1 MSLINCL
8 RASTTHL
15 GGCKEIESSNCLLRM
30 LSRSHSRLP
39 LTSSYFQVFSFWS
52 GGQPGE
58 FSLTAGGFALYVPVT
73 GGNWAANCY
82 FCAPGTVWTLAAM
95 PQART

>member
-15 GGCKEIESSNCLLRM
+15 GGCKEIESSNCLRRM
-30 LSRSHSRLP
+30 PESQSFATTV
-39 LTSSYFQVFSFWS
+39 TSSYLQVFSFWS
-52 GGQPGE
+52 GDQPGE